1 MSERPSGTPAPGGL
15 LGALRA
21 IGATLNELV
30 RVRGALFA
38 LELREEMARRKDLMV
53 LAVIGAIFL
62 HMALVLLTF
71 LVVAVFWDTHRIAA
85 IGAMAMLYLAC
96 GAIVFGKLR
105 AKADATPVPFAATL
119 HELDQDLADLR
130 PSP

>member
-1 MSERPSGTPAPGGL
+1 MNVRAADANATGGL

-38 LELREEMARRKDLMV
+38 LDLRDEVQRRKEMLI
-53 LAVIGAIFL
+53 LATLGAVFF
-62 HMALVLLTF
+62 HTALVLLTF
-71 LVVAVFWDTHRIAA
+71 LVVAVFWDSYRFVAL
-85 IGAMAMLYLAC
+85 GAMATLYLAC
-96 GAIVFGKLR
+96 GAVAFAKLR
-105 AKADATPVPFAATL
+105 VKADATPAPFAATL
-119 HELDQDLADLR
+119 HELDQDLAQLR